1 VELQQP
7 LAEGRGVLTDD
18 LEDVGAEELSDP
30 HAGRV

>member
-7 LAEGRGVLTDD
+7 LAERRGVVSDD

-30 HAGRV
+30 HAGGV